1 MRIAVGSGIN
11 TAQLNCRVKSR
22 TWGDIED
29 NGGAVVGQITDVGLA
44 GNVNDQVPCDD
55 V

>member
-1 MRIAVGSGIN
+1 MPIAVGSGIN
-11 TAQLNCRVKSR
+11 TAQLNCRVTSR

-29 NGGAVVGQITDVGLA
+29 NGGGVAGQITDVGLA